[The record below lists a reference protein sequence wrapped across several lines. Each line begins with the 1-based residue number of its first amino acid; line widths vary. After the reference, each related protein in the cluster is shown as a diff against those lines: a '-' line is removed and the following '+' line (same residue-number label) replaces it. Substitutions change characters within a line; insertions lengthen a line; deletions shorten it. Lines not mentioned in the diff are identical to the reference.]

1 MKEAA
6 QFAEST
12 QVLMN
17 VSEFTDVSKATD
29 SLISSIQAFKYTA
42 EESMGVVDILNEIG
56 NNYAISTSDL
66 AESLTKSSGSL
77 VAANGTLEEA
87 VALTATANTIIQDT
101 DVVGK

>member
-1 MKEAA
+1 MEEATK
-6 QFAEST
+6 FAEST

-56 NNYAISTSDL
+56 
-66 AESLTKSSGSL
+66 K
-77 VAANGTLEEA
+77 
-87 VALTATANTIIQDT
+87 
-101 DVVGK
+101 